1 METPHHETSDTQSD
15 RAGQTAAPQSSV
27 LAIRL
32 DVSEWHIHCAVE
44 PGFREHR
51 MARQR
56 PRQRAD
62 YKRPTVNSAVH
73 HQVRYVHRHP
83 PPEVLREAELA
94 LELRLQPRS
103 VTAEL
108 LGDPISG
115 RSALDQKLREK
126 KAK

>member
-1 METPHHETSDTQSD
+1 MKPVTPNLIEQAKLLRRNHLSW
-15 RAGQTAAPQSSV
+15 RGI
-27 LAIRL
+27 AIRL